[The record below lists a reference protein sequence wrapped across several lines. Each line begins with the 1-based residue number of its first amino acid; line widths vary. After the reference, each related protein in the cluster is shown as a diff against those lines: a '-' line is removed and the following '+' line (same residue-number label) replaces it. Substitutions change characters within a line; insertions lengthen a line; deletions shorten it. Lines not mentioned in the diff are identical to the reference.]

1 MLVFVFLWMQMCV
14 SLLTSTLV
22 LEWFLIWAILYPDE
36 LSTQDCAPYSRV
48 TGMEAGSWW
57 TRSSI
62 GLLAQPKDSVMA
74 LKPTSPLG
82 WRKRKRRLSLL
93 SNQNRIFNMEGW
105 GGWGGVSSHTLVF
118 VRYSGRCTGS
128 WCRHQTDLQTSF
140 WNQDGICSP
149 SPDLDAEHVV
159 RRRSQHYAC
168 HSAAAERCSHFL
180 PNGPAALITASGLK
194 RVTTA
199 RIAFTQRGGDG
210 LFTTS
215 VPWPCWFWTLGR
227 SGKPQGSTR
236 IRCDTLWKRKQNI
249 ITITYSTM
257 Y

>member
-93 SNQNRIFNMEGW
+93 SNQNRIFNMEG
-105 GGWGGVSSHTLVF
+105 GGVFLHIP
-118 VRYSGRCTGS
+118 
-128 WCRHQTDLQTSF
+128 WCLCVTVVDVLGHGVVIKQIFKLPFEIRTESVHQ
-140 WNQDGICSP
+140 
-149 SPDLDAEHVV
+149 
-159 RRRSQHYAC
+159 
-168 HSAAAERCSHFL
+168 
-180 PNGPAALITASGLK
+180 
-194 RVTTA
+194 A
-199 RIAFTQRGGDG
+199 RTWMQN
-210 LFTTS
+210 
-215 VPWPCWFWTLGR
+215 
-227 SGKPQGSTR
+227 
-236 IRCDTLWKRKQNI
+236 TLWEGGCNITRATAQQQNDVR
-249 ITITYSTM
+249 TSYPTVPLL
-257 Y
+257 